1 MVPSALPKMFL
12 ATSSKQSASS
22 IRDAAAAMVV
32 VGAKTYALSSPI
44 AIDCQGCFWQQS
56 PTIFNQ
62 EYPYKSDESK
72 WVRVGCQRNGKT

>member
-32 VGAKTYALSSPI
+32 VGALERVRYRARLINPLPGLFL
-44 AIDCQGCFWQQS
+44 AA
-56 PTIFNQ
+56 
-62 EYPYKSDESK
+62 ESDHF
-72 WVRVGCQRNGKT
+72 

>member
-32 VGAKTYALSSPI
+32 VGALLDVC
-44 AIDCQGCFWQQS
+44 AIEPD
-56 PTIFNQ
+56 
-62 EYPYKSDESK
+62 
-72 WVRVGCQRNGKT
+72 